1 MKYVN
6 PLPANIADV
15 LMRYP
20 KVVVAEQ
27 NLGQL
32 AALLRIRVNGFAPY
46 QYNQVKGQPFVVND
60 LVEEFERLLATK
72 EVPCGAQT
80 FDARVLNAP
89 NINI

>member
-1 MKYVN
+1 
-6 PLPANIADV
+6 
-15 LMRYP
+15 MRYP

-60 LVEEFERLLATK
+60 LVEEFERLLETK
-72 EVPCGAQT
+72 AVPSGAQT
-80 FDARVLNAP
+80 FDTKVLNAP